1 VGKTSCKKFSP
12 HPFQELSQHFLCV
25 KVFIFS
31 VRLRYTADSC
41 RGATTLKN
49 LAKSNIFHEN
59 VWMLL
64 SNHAGSGTPHPSPA
78 VTPVSLR
85 LGHARVLTA
94 HRAVIHCPR
103 AASLPRGGRL
113 SWTSPRE
120 RWKSQRK
127 RQGRL
132 NKRKDVLVKRASSLL
147 LFQSFLGDG
156 VVWRGRGLLARSP
169 LPLLSPSP
177 SKSFYKREKGL
188 LPKQQPLSLLINRN

>member
-1 VGKTSCKKFSP
+1 LPRLSSSATLPVSSLKGNQSPKGTRFFGDAVFVGKTSCKKFSP

-113 SWTSPRE
+113 
-120 RWKSQRK
+120 
-127 RQGRL
+127 
-132 NKRKDVLVKRASSLL
+132 
-147 LFQSFLGDG
+147 
-156 VVWRGRGLLARSP
+156 
-169 LPLLSPSP
+169 LLSFRFV
-177 SKSFYKREKGL
+177 K
-188 LPKQQPLSLLINRN
+188 